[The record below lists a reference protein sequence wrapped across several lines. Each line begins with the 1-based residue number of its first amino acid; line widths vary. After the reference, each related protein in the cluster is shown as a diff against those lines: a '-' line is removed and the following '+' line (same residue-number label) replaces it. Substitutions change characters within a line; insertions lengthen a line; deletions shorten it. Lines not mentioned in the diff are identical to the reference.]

1 MIKKIRETL
10 KELEGYVEGYEPST
24 EKYGAFI
31 ARAWYNC
38 SEFDQYTL
46 HEVYRKHI
54 TGGRYRSLFISGEIL
69 FMAEYTVMAWSDH
82 HPVWV
87 TEVTDVENQES
98 EIGML
103 TTPLKDWDTKG
114 LSPEEYLQG
123 EIKKYRTVNMG
134 KSACVYQSFSGHA
147 GEFNLSVAVLR
158 NKKEQKYCFLKYF
171 HYPEWST
178 GNELRVDKVSDL

>member
-1 MIKKIRETL
+1 MIKKIGETL
-10 KELEGYVEGYEPST
+10 KALEEYMEEYEPPKES
-24 EKYGAFI
+24 YGVFI
-31 ARAWYNC
+31 ARSWYNC
-38 SEFDQYTL
+38 SEFDQYTVD
-46 HEVYRKHI
+46 EIYRKHL
-54 TGGRYRSLFISGEIL
+54 TGERYRSLFISGEIL

-82 HPVWV
+82 HPAWV
-87 TEVTDVENQES
+87 TEVTDVENPES

-103 TTPLKDWDTKG
+103 AIPLKEWNTDG
-114 LSPEEYLQG
+114 LSPEEYLQR

-134 KSACVYQSFSGHA
+134 ESACVYQRFFGHS

>member
-24 EKYGAFI
+24 EKHGAFL

-54 TGGRYRSLFISGEIL
+54 TGGRYRSLFISGEII

-87 TEVTDVENQES
+87 TEVTDIENPES

-114 LSPEEYLQG
+114 LSPEEYLQR
-123 EIKKYRTVNMG
+123 EIKKYRTINTG
-134 KSACVYQSFSGHA
+134 KSACVYQGDY
-147 GEFNLSVAVLR
+147 VAVLYDE
-158 NKKEQKYCFLKYF
+158 KKRKYCFLKYF
-171 HYPEWST
+171 HYPEWAT